1 MSTNEDLTNDE
12 LEFCELFAAS
22 GYGAWAYKTAF
33 DKNSKIT
40 TTLHERLAAKKL
52 RDHRIMGQI
61 ETIRADRRAI
71 YQSTVETCLENWLTI
86 AMADPDELIG
96 LRVGCCRRCHGNGF
110 QYQWDELEYSERCQ
124 EVEKEMALC
133 KDETLRKFIR
143 YPDCSGGF
151 GWDFTREP
159 RDDCPGC
166 RGEGIQRVVARDTS
180 KLSPAARL
188 LYGGV
193 KQTKEGLQMIIADR
207 VKALENASKI
217 MGAFQETVNVK
228 FNNPLVQM
236 AVAVQIGQSD
246 PITAGQIYEKMLS
259 RDGS

>member
-1 MSTNEDLTNDE
+1 MADPIDLSYDE
-12 LEFCELFAAS
+12 IEFCELFAAS
-22 GYGAWAYKTAF
+22 GYGAWAYKSAF
-33 DKNSKIT
+33 DRDSKIT
-40 TTLHERLAAKKL
+40 TVQHERAATKLL
-52 RDHRIMGQI
+52 RDHRITGQI
-61 ETIRADRRAI
+61 ETIREERRKV
-71 YQSTVETCLENWLTI
+71 YKTTVDTCLENWLTI

-110 QYQWDELEYSERCQ
+110 QYQWDELEYLDKCV
-124 EVEKEMALC
+124 EVEKEIATC
-133 KDETLRKFIR
+133 SDEKLRPFIR
-143 YPDCSGGF
+143 YPDPAGGF

-193 KQTKEGLQMIIADR
+193 KQTKNGLEMIIADR
-207 VKALENASKI
+207 LKALENASKI
-217 MGAFQETVNVK
+217 MGAYQETVNVK

-246 PITAGQIYEKMLS
+246 PITAGQIYEKMIS
-259 RDGS
+259 RDGT